1 MINDLKN
8 TNVSDGYQLGR
19 SRRGAIRFPAGSEYK
34 IKEFRRGLERTQ
46 NSLIDI
52 GNAIRKKEKPYCFGP
67 CMGSEAKTWSS
78 ALPTLVAHQLG
89 HDVVGVLHALIGDD
103 VPQSIVDKLRQ
114 NVNRE
119 IPSLLKLGEIARTE
133 LRESWEATGAD
144 LGGRSSLDEFIV
156 GCLDLVDK
164 TLITSSTSKVVS
176 HAAAT

>member
-34 IKEFRRGLERTQ
+34 IKEFRRGLERTK
-46 NSLIDI
+46 NSLLDI
-52 GNAIRKKEKPYCFGP
+52 GNAIRKKEIPFSFRHCG
-67 CMGSEAKTWSS
+67 GWEAGAWCG
-78 ALPTLVAHQLG
+78 ALPTSVAHGLG
-89 HDVVGVLHALIGDD
+89 HDFVGALHALTEDGIS
-103 VPQSIVDKLRQ
+103 QSIVDKLRQ

-164 TLITSSTSKVVS
+164 TLITASTSKVVS